1 MAMTEDELK
10 AIVVAEM
17 ASAVGSQDTEMSG
30 DRIDGWDAYLKQ
42 PYGNEIDGRSQVV
55 SSDVQD
61 TVEWIMPSLMR
72 IFTAGDTAVE
82 FNPTGQEDEQS
93 AKQATDYANYVWDR
107 DNPGFLNFHTWFKEA
122 LIAKVGTVKV
132 YWEVKDKWK
141 RERYEGLDEA
151 SLGLALEDGETE
163 ITEMTERQ
171 VQMPPS
177 LDQMPEPGAPP
188 PMPTMATV
196 YDVVLRKKQSAG
208 KICVD
213 PVPGDEILF
222 SRDAKNPQTC
232 RFFAHKTKKTISDLI
247 EQYPDKRKTIENL
260 STDGPSTIGS
270 SEAISRS
277 TVNEESNSPYTSAIN
292 EAMRELWVTEAY
304 VRVDYDD
311 DGIAEMRKVTI
322 AGQTEVLDNEE
333 WEGPRPFAC
342 ISPILMPHRLV
353 GLSIPDLIKDIQL
366 IKTAILRQ
374 FLDALYVANNP
385 RMEVVEDLIVDPAE
399 VLTSK
404 PNGIVRVKG
413 NGSVPAM
420 RPIATT
426 PVADQAL
433 LGLNYVDQ
441 LRENRTGVSPRTQ
454 GLGSETLHDTKGGQ
468 ELLFD
473 AAKMRVE
480 MIARI
485 FAETGVK
492 DAFKLI
498 LWLASQYQDKPR
510 TIRLRN
516 QWIPMDP
523 REWSDEYDMT
533 ANVGLGHNDQTQKM
547 MGVQMIA
554 AAQAQIVALQGGAQ
568 GPLVTEE
575 NIFNT
580 SEKLVEAA
588 GFRTP
593 ELFFSNPKTTPAPP
607 PKPNPEMMKVQGE
620 MALRTQ
626 EAQMK
631 AQLDQQ
637 QAQQQAA
644 LQETQLNR
652 QAQIEAAQAQADMA
666 VEQQKAQLQMQLAQ
680 QKAALEMALAK
691 SKHQIDVRGKVL
703 DMRMKARQARQNPQA
718 QK

>member
-10 AIVVAEM
+10 AIVAAEL

-42 PYGNEIDGRSQVV
+42 PYGNEIEGRSSVV

-82 FNPTGQEDEQS
+82 FNPTGEEDEES

-141 RERYEGLDEA
+141 RERYDGLDDD
-151 SLGLALEDGETE
+151 SFALVVSSSDVE
-163 ITEMTERQ
+163 IVEHTERQ
-171 VQMPPS
+171 EMMPPM
-177 LDQMPEPGAPP
+177 D
-188 PMPTMATV
+188 PMAQPAMATLH
-196 YDVVLRKKQSAG
+196 DVVVRYKQSAG

-213 PVPGDEILF
+213 PVPGDEVLF
-222 SRDAKNPQTC
+222 SKDAKNPQTC
-232 RFFAHKTKKTISDLI
+232 RFFAHRTKKTLSDLI
-247 EQYPDKRKTIENL
+247 EQYPDKRAVIENL
-260 STDGPSTIGS
+260 SSDGPNTSTV
-270 SEAISRS
+270 EAVSRS
-277 TVNEESNSPYTSAIN
+277 TVNEESNSPYTAAIN
-292 EAMRELWVTEAY
+292 EAMREVWVTEGY
-304 VRVDYDD
+304 VRVDYDG
-311 DGIAEMRKVTI
+311 DGIAEMRKVTV
-322 AGQTEVLDNEE
+322 AGAATEVMDNEE

-374 FLDALYVANNP
+374 FLDALYIANNP
-385 RMEVVEDLIVDPAE
+385 RMEVVDDLIHDPAE
-399 VLTSK
+399 VLSSK
-404 PNGIVRVKG
+404 PGGVVRVKG
-413 NGSVPAM
+413 NGAVAAI
-420 RPIATT
+420 RPIQVA

-441 LRENRTGVSPRTQ
+441 LRENRTGVSQRTQ

-480 MIARI
+480 LIARI

-516 QWIPMDP
+516 KWVPMDP

-547 MGVQMIA
+547 MAIGAIA
-554 AAQAQIVALQGGAQ
+554 AAQEKIVALQGGAQ
-568 GPLVTEE
+568 GPLVTME
-575 NIFNT
+575 NLHNT
-580 SEKLVEAA
+580 SLKLVEAA
-588 GFRTP
+588 GEHTP
-593 ELFFSNPKTTPAPP
+593 ELFFSDPKTTPAPP
-607 PKPNPEMMKVQGE
+607 PKPNPEMMRVQAE
-620 MALRTQ
+620 LQMKQQ

-631 AQLDQQ
+631 SQLAQQEAERKAQLEM
-637 QAQQQAA
+637 AQ
-644 LQETQLNR
+644 LER
-652 QAQIEAAQAQADMA
+652 QSQVEAAQAQADMA
-666 VEQQKAQLQMQLAQ
+666 VQQQRASLEMQLAQ
-680 QKAALEMALAK
+680 QKAAVELTLAK
-691 SKHQIDVRGKVL
+691 QKHQIDMRGKIV
-703 DMRMKARQARQNPQA
+703 DMKIKSRQARQKPQA
-718 QK
+718 AQ

>member
-10 AIVVAEM
+10 AIVVAEIQ
-17 ASAVGSQDTEMSG
+17 SSVGSQDSQMAG

-42 PYGNEIDGRSQVV
+42 PYGNEIEGRSSVV

-72 IFTAGDTAVE
+72 IFTAGDTAVQFE
-82 FNPTGQEDEQS
+82 PTGQEDEAQ
-93 AKQATDYANYVWDR
+93 AEQATDYANYVWDR
-107 DNPGFLNFHTWFKEA
+107 DNPGFLNFHTWFKDA
-122 LIAKVGTVKV
+122 LVTKVGTVKV

-141 RERYEGLDEA
+141 RERYEGLDDDTYAMVVA
-151 SLGLALEDGETE
+151 SPDAEVVEQTKRQVLDGPEGLAS
-163 ITEMTERQ
+163 
-171 VQMPPS
+171 VA
-177 LDQMPEPGAPP
+177 PGVNV
-188 PMPTMATV
+188 PMRTV
-196 YDVVLRKKQSAG
+196 YDVVVRMKRSAG
-208 KICVD
+208 RICID
-213 PVPGDEILF
+213 PVPGDEVLF

-247 EQYPDKRKTIENL
+247 EQYPNKREEIENL
-260 STDGPSTIGS
+260 SSDGPTMGTT
-270 SEAISRS
+270 EAIARS
-277 TVNEESNSPYTSAIN
+277 TVNEESQSPYTAAIN
-292 EAMRELWVTEAY
+292 EAMREVWVTEAY

-311 DGIAEMRKVTI
+311 DGIAEMRKVTV
-322 AGQTEVLDNEE
+322 AGAGNEILDNEE

-366 IKTAILRQ
+366 IKTAVLRQ
-374 FLDALYVANNP
+374 FLDALYIANNP
-385 RMEVVEDLIVDPAE
+385 RQEVVEELIVDPEE

-413 NGSVPAM
+413 NGSVPAI
-420 RPIATT
+420 RPIQTT

-454 GLGSETLHDTKGGQ
+454 GLGAETLHDTKGGQ

-480 MIARI
+480 LIARI

-498 LWLASQYQDKPR
+498 LWNAAKYQDKPR

-533 ANVGLGHNDQTQKM
+533 ANVGLGHNDQTQKL
-547 MGVQMIA
+547 VAINYII
-554 AAQAQIVALQGGAQ
+554 AAQAQAVQLQGGAN
-568 GPLVTEE
+568 GPLVTME
-575 NIFNT
+575 NLHNSST
-580 SEKLVEAA
+580 KLVEAS
-588 GFRTP
+588 GYKTP
-593 ELFFSNPKTTPAPP
+593 ELFFTDPATQKPQP
-607 PKPNPEMMKVQGE
+607 PKPDPKMLEVQGK
-620 MALRTQ
+620 M
-626 EAQMK
+626 
-631 AQLDQQ
+631 QL
-637 QAQQQAA
+637 
-644 LQETQLNR
+644 
-652 QAQIEAAQAQADMA
+652 
-666 VEQQKAQLQMQLAQ
+666 EQQKAQADVQMGQQKAQADIALSQQQTQAQLASDQIRMEQEMQLKREQMAAEMQLKREQMLMEAQLKREQMQLEAVTKTRIAQ
-680 QKAALEMALAK
+680 QQGI
-691 SKHQIDVRGKVL
+691 SGVRPGGEVG
-703 DMRMKARQARQNPQA
+703 
-718 QK
+718 

>member
-10 AIVVAEM
+10 AIVVAEIQ
-17 ASAVGSQDTEMSG
+17 SSVGSQDSAMAG

-42 PYGNEIDGRSQVV
+42 PYGNEIEGRSSVV

-72 IFTAGDTAVE
+72 IFTAGDTAVQFE
-82 FNPTGQEDEQS
+82 PTGQEDEAQ
-93 AKQATDYANYVWDR
+93 AEQATDYANYVWDR
-107 DNPGFLNFHTWFKEA
+107 DNPGFLNFHTWFKDA
-122 LIAKVGTVKV
+122 LVTKVGTVKV

-141 RERYEGLDEA
+141 RERYEGLDDDTYAMVVTSPDAEVV
-151 SLGLALEDGETE
+151 EQTK
-163 ITEMTERQ
+163 RQ
-171 VQMPPS
+171 VVMPPAP
-177 LDQMPEPGAPP
+177 DQIAAPP
-188 PMPTMATV
+188 ALTTV
-196 YDVVLRKKQSAG
+196 YDVVVRMKQSAG
-208 KICVD
+208 RICID
-213 PVPGDEILF
+213 PVPGDEVLF

-247 EQYPDKRKTIENL
+247 EQYPNKREAIENL
-260 STDGPSTIGS
+260 SSDGPTMGTT
-270 SEAISRS
+270 EAIARS
-277 TVNEESNSPYTSAIN
+277 TVNEESQSPYTAAIN
-292 EAMRELWVTEAY
+292 EAMREVWVTEAY

-311 DGIAEMRKVTI
+311 DGIAEMRKVTV
-322 AGQTEVLDNEE
+322 AGAGNEVLDNEE

-374 FLDALYVANNP
+374 FLDALYIANNP
-385 RMEVVEDLIVDPAE
+385 RQEVVEDLIVDPAE

-413 NGSVPAM
+413 NGSVPAI
-420 RPIATT
+420 RPIQTT

-454 GLGSETLHDTKGGQ
+454 GLGAETLHDTKGGQ

-480 MIARI
+480 LIARI

-498 LWLASQYQDKPR
+498 LWNAAKYQDKPR

-533 ANVGLGHNDQTQKM
+533 ANVGLGHNDQTQKL
-547 MGVQMIA
+547 VAINYII
-554 AAQAQIVALQGGAQ
+554 AAQAQAVQLQGGAN
-568 GPLVTEE
+568 GPLVTME
-575 NIFNT
+575 NLHNSST
-580 SEKLVEAA
+580 KLVEAS
-588 GFRTP
+588 GYKTP
-593 ELFFSNPKTTPAPP
+593 ELFFTDPSTQKPQP
-607 PKPNPEMMKVQGE
+607 PKPDPKMLEVQGK
-620 MALRTQ
+620 M
-626 EAQMK
+626 
-631 AQLDQQ
+631 QL
-637 QAQQQAA
+637 
-644 LQETQLNR
+644 
-652 QAQIEAAQAQADMA
+652 
-666 VEQQKAQLQMQLAQ
+666 EQQKAQADVQMGQQKAQADIALSQQQTQAQLASDQIRMEQEMQLKREQMAAEMQLKREQMLMEAQLKREQMQLEAVTKTRIAQ
-680 QKAALEMALAK
+680 QQGI
-691 SKHQIDVRGKVL
+691 SGVRPGGEVG
-703 DMRMKARQARQNPQA
+703 
-718 QK
+718 

>member
-10 AIVVAEM
+10 AIVAAEL
-17 ASAVGSQDTEMSG
+17 ALSVGSQDTEMSG

-42 PYGNEIDGRSQVV
+42 PYGNEVEGRSQVV

-72 IFTAGDTAVE
+72 IFTAGDTAVQFE
-82 FNPTGQEDEQS
+82 PTGAEDEEQ

-141 RERYEGLDEA
+141 RERYMGLDEGTY
-151 SLGLALEDGETE
+151 SLIVADPDIE
-163 ITEMTERQ
+163 IVELTERD
-171 VQMPPS
+171 VQMLPAP
-177 LDQMPEPGAPP
+177 DMMPAGQA
-188 PMPTMATV
+188 MPQASTV
-196 YDVVLRKKQSAG
+196 YDVVIRKKESAG
-208 KICVD
+208 KICID
-213 PVPGDEILF
+213 PVPGDEVLF

-232 RFFAHKTKKTISDLI
+232 RFFAHKTKRTISDLI
-247 EQYPDKRKTIENL
+247 EEHPDKRDAIENL
-260 STDGPSTIGS
+260 SSDSPNALGTT
-270 SEAISRS
+270 EAIARS
-277 TVNEESNSPYTSAIN
+277 TVNEESASPYTSAIN
-292 EAMRELWVTEAY
+292 KAMREVWVSECY

-311 DGIAEMRKVTI
+311 DGVAEMRKVTV
-322 AGQTEVLDNEE
+322 AGAANVILDNEE

-374 FLDALYVANNP
+374 FLDALYIANNP
-385 RMEVVEDLIVDPAE
+385 RTEVVEDLIVDPAE

-404 PNGIVRVKG
+404 PAGIVRVKG
-413 NGSVPAM
+413 NGAVPAL
-420 RPIATT
+420 RPIQVT

-433 LGLNYVDQ
+433 VGLNYVDQ

-454 GLGSETLHDTKGGQ
+454 GLGAETLHDTKGGQ

-480 MIARI
+480 LVARI

-498 LWLASQYQDKPR
+498 LWNAAKYQDKPR

-523 REWSDEYDMT
+523 REWEDEYDMT
-533 ANVGLGHNDQTQKM
+533 ANVGLGHNDQTQKLLAIQAIIM
-547 MGVQMIA
+547 AQTQAVQ
-554 AAQAQIVALQGGAQ
+554 LQGGAN
-568 GPLVTEE
+568 GPLVTMD
-575 NIFNT
+575 NLHNSAT
-580 SEKLVEAA
+580 KLVEAS
-588 GFRTP
+588 GFKAP
-593 ELFFSNPKTTPAPP
+593 ELFFSDPKTQTPQP
-607 PKPNPEMMKVQGE
+607 PKPDPKMIEVQGK
-620 MALRTQ
+620 M
-626 EAQMK
+626 
-631 AQLDQQ
+631 QLESQK
-637 QAQQQAA
+637 
-644 LQETQLNR
+644 
-652 QAQIEAAQAQADMA
+652 AQADVA
-666 VEQQKAQLQMQLAQ
+666 LGHQKAQADIALSQQQNQAQLAADQVRMEKEFDLKQQQMVAEMQLKREQMLMEAQ
-680 QKAALEMALAK
+680 LKREQMALEAATRERIA
-691 SKHQIDVRGKVL
+691 SAQGISGVRDGGAVG
-703 DMRMKARQARQNPQA
+703 
-718 QK
+718 